1 MESRAQINQKED
13 SAKDVNF
20 FNGRDYKA
28 RCRIAAIGRQ
38 NKGIIEAFF
47 VILLSTVYNFAAMIM
62 MPSSKQDENRLEA
75 DDLPVEAELVLD
87 PEDKGAVSEDVA
99 ESGDG
104 SRAESAEATALVPST
119 ALGRYLV
126 EIRRYPFLS
135 KEEEVQLFHEYQ
147 VMGSRD
153 AAVKLILSNLRVSV
167 AIASEYGHTGAD
179 QMDLIQEGN
188 VGLMQAI
195 KKFDVS
201 RNVRFYAYAAW
212 WVRAYIL
219 RYLLQSHRLVKI
231 GTTQEQRK
239 LFYNLKKEKAKLER
253 EGFVPDAKLLADRLQ
268 VRERDVL
275 EMDQRLGSWEL
286 SLDQPISKDKEEGT
300 FLDFLP
306 APTPR
311 VDDTIAKKELML
323 LFRKKLGEF
332 SKTLD
337 ERDEEILRNRLLSET
352 PLTLEEIGRKYSI
365 TKERSRQLEAR
376 IIKRLRQF
384 MKAELKDFDALRN

>member
-1 MESRAQINQKED
+1 
-13 SAKDVNF
+13 
-20 FNGRDYKA
+20 
-28 RCRIAAIGRQ
+28 
-38 NKGIIEAFF
+38 
-47 VILLSTVYNFAAMIM
+47 
-62 MPSSKQDENRLEA
+62 MPSFKQDKNISGRHRGRPLQEKEPSSLIE
-75 DDLPVEAELVLD
+75 PELVVE
-87 PEDKGAVSEDVA
+87 PEEEEDLAEDVV
-99 ESGDG
+99 ESGDD
-104 SRAESAEATALVPST
+104 SQAEPVESTTLVPTT

-126 EIRRYPFLS
+126 EVRRYPFLS
-135 KEEEVQLFHEYQ
+135 KEEELQLFHEYQ
-147 VMGSRD
+147 VMGNRD

-167 AIASEYGHTGAD
+167 AIALEYGHTGAD

-300 FLDFLP
+300 FLDLLP
-306 APTPR
+306 APVPR
-311 VDDTIAKKELML
+311 VDDTIAKKELMV

-337 ERDEEILRNRLLSET
+337 ERDEDILRNRLLSET
-352 PLTLEEIGRKYSI
+352 PATLEEIGRKYSI

-376 IIKRLRQF
+376 IIKRLREF
-384 MKAELKDFDALRN
+384 MKAEWQDFDALRN

>member
-1 MESRAQINQKED
+1 MVVAPEEED
-13 SAKDVNF
+13 D
-20 FNGRDYKA
+20 
-28 RCRIAAIGRQ
+28 
-38 NKGIIEAFF
+38 
-47 VILLSTVYNFAAMIM
+47 
-62 MPSSKQDENRLEA
+62 PSEYTG
-75 DDLPVEAELVLD
+75 LV
-87 PEDKGAVSEDVA
+87 PT
-99 ESGDG
+99 
-104 SRAESAEATALVPST
+104 TALD
-119 ALGRYLV
+119 RYLV
-126 EIRRYPFLS
+126 EVRRYPFLS
-135 KEEEVQLFHEYQ
+135 KEEELQLFHEYR
-147 VMGSRD
+147 MTGSRD

-167 AIASEYGHTGAD
+167 AIAREYAHTGAD

-188 VGLMQAI
+188 VGLMQAM

-253 EGFVPDAKLLADRLQ
+253 EGFVPDAKLIADRLQ

-286 SLDQPISKDKEEGT
+286 SLDQPISKDQEEGT
-300 FLDFLP
+300 FMDLLP
-306 APTPR
+306 APAIR
-311 VDDTIAKKELML
+311 VDEAVAQKELKL
-323 LFRKKLGEF
+323 LFREKLGEF
-332 SKTLD
+332 SKTLN
-337 ERDEEILRNRLLSET
+337 ERDEDILRNRLLSEM

-376 IIKRLRQF
+376 IIKRLRDF
-384 MKAELKDFDALRN
+384 MKTELKDFEALRG

>member
-1 MESRAQINQKED
+1 
-13 SAKDVNF
+13 
-20 FNGRDYKA
+20 
-28 RCRIAAIGRQ
+28 
-38 NKGIIEAFF
+38 
-47 VILLSTVYNFAAMIM
+47 
-62 MPSSKQDENRLEA
+62 MPSSHKENESQLEEDEVSA
-75 DDLPVEAELVLD
+75 SIEAEFLVE
-87 PEDKGAVSEDVA
+87 PEQTKDLSDGGAGSAGDETRPEQSETTD
-99 ESGDG
+99 
-104 SRAESAEATALVPST
+104 LVPTTTLS
-119 ALGRYLV
+119 RYLV
-126 EIRRYPFLS
+126 EVRRYPFLS
-135 KEEEVQLFHEYQ
+135 KEEELALFHEYRLT
-147 VMGSRD
+147 GSRD
-153 AAVKLILSNLRVSV
+153 AAVKLILANLRVSV
-167 AIASEYGHTGAD
+167 AIAREYAHTGAD

-188 VGLMQAI
+188 VGLMQAM

-286 SLDQPISKDKEEGT
+286 SLDQPIGQDKDDGT
-300 FLDFLP
+300 FLDLLP
-306 APTPR
+306 SPTPR
-311 VDDTIAKKELML
+311 IDEAVAQKELKL

-332 SKTLD
+332 SKTIE
-337 ERDEEILRNRLLSET
+337 ERDEDILRNRLLSET

-376 IIKRLRQF
+376 IIKRLRDF
-384 MKAELKDFDALRN
+384 MKAELKDFDALRG

>member
-1 MESRAQINQKED
+1 
-13 SAKDVNF
+13 
-20 FNGRDYKA
+20 
-28 RCRIAAIGRQ
+28 
-38 NKGIIEAFF
+38 
-47 VILLSTVYNFAAMIM
+47 
-62 MPSSKQDENRLEA
+62 MPSSKQDENRLET
-75 DDLPVEAELVLD
+75 DDLPVEAELLVG
-87 PEDKGAVSEDVA
+87 PEDEEEQSEDVA
-99 ESGDG
+99 ESGDT
-104 SRAESAEATALVPST
+104 AQDATTALVPST

-126 EIRRYPFLS
+126 EVRRYPFLS
-135 KEEEVQLFHEYQ
+135 KEEELQLFHEYQ
-147 VMGSRD
+147 VMGNRD

-167 AIASEYGHTGAD
+167 SIAAEYGHTGAD

-219 RYLLQSHRLVKI
+219 RYLLHSHRLVKI

-239 LFYNLKKEKAKLER
+239 LFYNLKKEKAKLEC

-300 FLDFLP
+300 FLDLLP
-306 APTPR
+306 APVPR
-311 VDDTIAKKELML
+311 IDDAIAKKELML

-337 ERDEEILRNRLLSET
+337 ERDEDILRNRLLSET

-376 IIKRLRQF
+376 IIKRLREF
-384 MKAELKDFDALRN
+384 MKAELQDFDALRN

>member
-1 MESRAQINQKED
+1 M
-13 SAKDVNF
+13 SA
-20 FNGRDYKA
+20 
-28 RCRIAAIGRQ
+28 
-38 NKGIIEAFF
+38 
-47 VILLSTVYNFAAMIM
+47 
-62 MPSSKQDENRLEA
+62 SSQDENFSGRHRGRPLEEE
-75 DDLPVEAELVLD
+75 DHSSPVEAELVFEPEKEDD
-87 PEDKGAVSEDVA
+87 PSEDTA
-99 ESGDG
+99 ESSQATTADDDSGLEQV
-104 SRAESAEATALVPST
+104 ESTELVPTTALD
-119 ALGRYLV
+119 RYLV
-126 EIRRYPFLS
+126 EVRRYPFLS
-135 KEEEVQLFHEYQ
+135 KEEEVELFHEYRVQ
-147 VMGSRD
+147 DSRE
-153 AAVKLILSNLRVSV
+153 AAVKLIVSNLRVSV
-167 AIASEYGHTGAD
+167 AIAKEYAHTGAD

-188 VGLMQAI
+188 VGLMQAM

-253 EGFVPDAKLLADRLQ
+253 EGFVPDAKLIADRLQ

-300 FLDFLP
+300 LLDLLP
-306 APTPR
+306 APIPR
-311 VDDTIAKKELML
+311 VDEAVAQKELKIV
-323 LFRKKLGEF
+323 FRKKLGEF
-332 SKTLD
+332 SKILD
-337 ERDEEILRNRLLSET
+337 ERDEDILRNRLLSET

-376 IIKRLRQF
+376 IIKRLREF
-384 MKAELKDFDALRN
+384 MKTELKDFEALRG

>member
-1 MESRAQINQKED
+1 MVFEPEKED
-13 SAKDVNF
+13 H
-20 FNGRDYKA
+20 
-28 RCRIAAIGRQ
+28 
-38 NKGIIEAFF
+38 
-47 VILLSTVYNFAAMIM
+47 
-62 MPSSKQDENRLEA
+62 P
-75 DDLPVEAELVLD
+75 
-87 PEDKGAVSEDVA
+87 SEDTA
-99 ESGDG
+99 ESGD
-104 SRAESAEATALVPST
+104 SSQAELAESTELVPTTALD
-119 ALGRYLV
+119 RYLV
-126 EIRRYPFLS
+126 EVRRYPFLS
-135 KEEEVQLFHEYQ
+135 KEEELQLFHEYRMQ
-147 VMGSRD
+147 GSRE
-153 AAVKLILSNLRVSV
+153 AAVKLIVSNLRVSV
-167 AIASEYGHTGAD
+167 AIAKEYAHTGAD

-188 VGLMQAI
+188 VGLMQAM

-253 EGFVPDAKLLADRLQ
+253 QGFVPDAKLIADRLQ

-300 FLDFLP
+300 FLDLLP

-311 VDDTIAKKELML
+311 VDEAIAQKELKIV
-323 LFRKKLGEF
+323 FRKKLGEF
-332 SKTLD
+332 SKILD
-337 ERDEEILRNRLLSET
+337 ERDEDILRNRLLSEP

-376 IIKRLRQF
+376 IIKRLREF
-384 MKAELKDFDALRN
+384 MKTELKDFEALRG

>member
-1 MESRAQINQKED
+1 MPASHQDESRLEEND
-13 SAKDVNF
+13 VSA
-20 FNGRDYKA
+20 
-28 RCRIAAIGRQ
+28 
-38 NKGIIEAFF
+38 
-47 VILLSTVYNFAAMIM
+47 
-62 MPSSKQDENRLEA
+62 
-75 DDLPVEAELVLD
+75 PVEAEFLFD
-87 PEDKGAVSEDVA
+87 PEDNEDLSGDVA
-99 ESGDG
+99 G
-104 SRAESAEATALVPST
+104 SNDECQSKQPETTDLVPTTALD
-119 ALGRYLV
+119 RYLV
-126 EIRRYPFLS
+126 EVRRYPFLS
-135 KEEEVQLFHEYQ
+135 KNEEVQLFHEYRVQ
-147 VMGSRD
+147 GSRE

-167 AIASEYGHTGAD
+167 AIAKEYAYAGAD

-188 VGLMQAI
+188 VGLMQAM

-239 LFYNLKKEKAKLER
+239 LFYNLKKEKARLER
-253 EGFVPDAKLLADRLQ
+253 EGFVPDAKLIADRLQ

-286 SLDQPISKDKEEGT
+286 SLDQPIGKDQEEGT
-300 FLDFLP
+300 FLDLLP
-306 APTPR
+306 APAPR
-311 VDDTIAKKELML
+311 VDEAVAHKELKL

-337 ERDEEILRNRLLSET
+337 ERDEDILRNRLLSET

-376 IIKRLRQF
+376 IIKRLRDF
-384 MKAELKDFDALRN
+384 MKTEFKDFEALRG